1 MKYECNTDQRH
12 VNEPK
17 TGHDATRCDPK
28 KDRML
33 KHDCF
38 PLRAPRLPFFLVRT
52 KRTKP
57 TKLHMW
63 THRDCHKL
71 YH

>member
-38 PLRAPRLPFFLVRT
+38 PLRNQTNQANRT
-52 KRTKP
+52 TRVNTP
-57 TKLHMW
+57 
-63 THRDCHKL
+63 
-71 YH
+71 